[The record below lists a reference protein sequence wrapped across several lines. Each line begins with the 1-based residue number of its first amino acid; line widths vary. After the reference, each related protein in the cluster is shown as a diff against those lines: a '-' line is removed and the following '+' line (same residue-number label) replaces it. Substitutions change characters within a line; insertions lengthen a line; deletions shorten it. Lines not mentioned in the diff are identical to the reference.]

1 MKTVT
6 LADYRP
12 GVGLM
17 LFDRD
22 GRVFVARRNDTPDA
36 WQMPQGGIDEGE
48 DPRAAALRELA
59 EETGVTNA
67 EIVGESEDWIA
78 YDLPEDL
85 RKKVW
90 KGRYRGQRQKWY
102 ALRHLGSD
110 KDIDLNAHE
119 AEFDAW
125 RWVELDALE
134 TLIVPFKRELY
145 RRVVAE
151 LGPIVRKAVA
161 T

>member
-17 LFDRD
+17 LFDRE

-102 ALRHLGSD
+102 ALRHLGTD

-145 RRVVAE
+145 RHVVAE

>member
-17 LFDRD
+17 LFDRE

-102 ALRHLGSD
+102 ALRHLGTD

>member
-17 LFDRD
+17 LFDRK

-36 WQMPQGGIDEGE
+36 WQMPQGGIDDGE

-78 YDLPEDL
+78 YDLPEEL

-102 ALRHLGSD
+102 ALRHLGKDS
-110 KDIDLNAHE
+110 DIDLNAHE

-125 RWVELDALE
+125 RWAALDELE
-134 TLIVPFKRELY
+134 SLIVPFKRDLY

-161 T
+161 P

>member
-17 LFDRD
+17 LFDRK

-102 ALRHLGSD
+102 ALRHLGTD

>member
-17 LFDRD
+17 LFDRA
-22 GRVFVARRNDTPDA
+22 GRVFVARRKDTPDA
-36 WQMPQGGIDEGE
+36 WQMPQGGIDDGE

>member
-17 LFDRD
+17 LFDRE

>member
-17 LFDRD
+17 LFDRA

>member
-17 LFDRD
+17 LFDRE

-102 ALRHLGSD
+102 ALRFHGTD
-110 KDIDLNAHE
+110 ADVNIATAHP
-119 AEFDAW
+119 EFRHW
-125 RWVELDALE
+125 RWSPVDTLVELAA
-134 TLIVPFKRELY
+134 PFKRELY
-145 RRVVAE
+145 ADVIGVLAPY
-151 LGPIVRKAVA
+151 L
-161 T
+161 